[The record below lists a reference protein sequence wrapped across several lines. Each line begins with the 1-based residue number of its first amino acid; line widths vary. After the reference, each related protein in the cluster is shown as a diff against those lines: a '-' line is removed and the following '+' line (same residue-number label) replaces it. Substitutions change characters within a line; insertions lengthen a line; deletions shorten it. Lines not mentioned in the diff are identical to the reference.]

1 MINHSEIHLHFLP
14 LFSKDGHG
22 GKLNFYP
29 DSCKKSLDWTAGPRS
44 FRWNSQMAIF
54 GSKYS
59 ILIALFESHSWKST
73 KLKSTNP
80 YSTIPLIEIQ
90 IQKYSCYLGLK
101 VKMKRGRGLC
111 VKPNISHFILI
122 FVQYFCGV
130 YTEIQKYSCWLCAP
144 RMKKRVNGGGGETN
158 F

>member
-1 MINHSEIHLHFLP
+1 
-14 LFSKDGHG
+14 
-22 GKLNFYP
+22 
-29 DSCKKSLDWTAGPRS
+29 
-44 FRWNSQMAIF
+44 MAIF

-111 VKPNISHFILI
+111 VKPNISHSILI

-130 YTEIQKYSCWLCAP
+130 YTEIQKYRNTEIQMLSLCPSARFTSEWGRGRNQFQGCVWNP
-144 RMKKRVNGGGGETN
+144 TFIILSIFLAKYWGGILRCTVVCGPAGP
-158 F
+158 